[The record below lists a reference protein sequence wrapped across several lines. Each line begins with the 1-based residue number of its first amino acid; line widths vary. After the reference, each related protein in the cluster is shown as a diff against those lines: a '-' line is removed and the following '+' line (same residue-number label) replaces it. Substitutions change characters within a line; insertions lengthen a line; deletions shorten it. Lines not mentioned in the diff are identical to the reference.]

1 MPLLIWTVMAMYP
14 WTTKAQIGVQGGWW
28 QPSSLAESAKAPTP
42 LIENGWH
49 VSISYGLRNRN
60 MRLELH
66 PSIGLLMT
74 RAKDPLEKDLG
85 GTGIIAAAD
94 ARIYPMDL
102 YGDCM
107 CPTFHRNGDVFKK
120 GFFWEAG
127 AGYTS
132 LNQDIG
138 GLNFRG
144 DIFLARAGMGLDIGL
159 TRRLT
164 FTPGLRLQYAHRFHS
179 WGASAEE
186 QSFRPIWLLPY
197 LQLTTYLRD

>member
-1 MPLLIWTVMAMYP
+1 ME
-14 WTTKAQIGVQGGWW
+14 AQIGFQGGWW
-28 QPSSLAESAKAPTP
+28 QPSSFAEGDQAPSTTIASA
-42 LIENGWH
+42 WH
-49 VSISYGLRNRN
+49 VAVTYGLRNRD
-60 MRLELH
+60 MRMELH
-66 PSIGLLMT
+66 PSVGLLMT
-74 RAKDPLEKDLG
+74 RATDPLEKDLG

-107 CPTFHRNGDVFKK
+107 CPTFNRKGDIFKK

-127 AGYTS
+127 IGYTS
-132 LNQDIG
+132 LNQDVG

-144 DIFLARAGMGLDIGL
+144 DIFFGRAGMGLDIGL

-164 FTPGLRLQYAHRFHS
+164 LTPGFRMQYTHQFHP
-179 WGASAEE
+179 WGSTRAER
-186 QSFRPIWLLPY
+186 SFRPLWFLPH